1 MKLFLKILLWAV
13 VIIAFVSLI
22 PYIISPAYEF
32 EDSSPFKGSNLYN
45 PYKDIQNNKWYKANL
60 HSHSNIWGSLTD
72 GRLSTPE
79 AIYKVYSDMG
89 YDIIGISNYMNLSVT
104 DSHKDKLFPV
114 YEHGFGIWKNHYLV
128 VGADDVNL
136 IDFVY
141 YPTLNNKQ
149 FLINILKTENN
160 LISIVH
166 PWMRNAVSLN
176 DVAYLDNYDCI
187 EICRY
192 SRTSVEYVDKAL
204 SSGKDIK
211 LIANDDSHNINDQD
225 EIGKGLTII
234 NSKSESYDDV
244 ISAVRQ
250 GSAVSVN
257 LIKSGFNSFELKNY
271 NIPRLPNLIR
281 FNVTGDSISLTFDS
295 TAAKIKFIGQ
305 DGAIKSTV
313 TNTNEA
319 AYIFKNDDSYIRVET
334 EFSNNA
340 IYYLNPVFRYDSVS
354 NKIYT
359 SKINYPLSVV
369 YYLLWI
375 SGIVI
380 VVLIIKKK
388 IHPKNK
394 R

>member
-1 MKLFLKILLWAV
+1 MKLFLKIFLWAV
-13 VIIAFVSLI
+13 IIIVLISLI

-32 EDSSPFKGSNLYN
+32 DDPSPFKGSSLYN
-45 PYKDIQNNKWYKANL
+45 PYKDIQNNNWYKANL
-60 HSHSNIWGSLTD
+60 HSHSDVWGNLAD
-72 GRLSTPE
+72 GRSSTPE
-79 AIYKVYSDMG
+79 AIHKVYSDMD
-89 YDIIGISNYMNLSVT
+89 YDIIGISNYMNLNVT

-128 VGADDVNL
+128 VGADDISL

-149 FLINILKTENN
+149 FLINLLKTENN

-204 SSGKDIK
+204 SSGKSIK

-234 NSKSESYDDV
+234 NSKSKSYDDL

-271 NIPRLPNLIR
+271 NITRLPNLIR
-281 FNVTGDSISLTFDS
+281 FDVTGDSISLAFDS
-295 TAAKIKFIGQ
+295 VAAKIKFIGQ
-305 DGAIKSTV
+305 DGVMKSIV
-313 TNTNEA
+313 PNTYEA
-319 AYIFKNDDSYIRVET
+319 AYTFKNDDSYIRVET
-334 EFSNNA
+334 EFSSNA
-340 IYYLNPVFRYDSVS
+340 IYYLNPVYRYDSLYS
-354 NKIYT
+354 KTYT
-359 SKINYPLSVV
+359 AKINYPLSVI
-369 YYLLWI
+369 YYVLWI
-375 SGIVI
+375 SGIII
-380 VVLIIKKK
+380 VVLIYKRK
-388 IHPKNK
+388 IYRKNNL
-394 R
+394 